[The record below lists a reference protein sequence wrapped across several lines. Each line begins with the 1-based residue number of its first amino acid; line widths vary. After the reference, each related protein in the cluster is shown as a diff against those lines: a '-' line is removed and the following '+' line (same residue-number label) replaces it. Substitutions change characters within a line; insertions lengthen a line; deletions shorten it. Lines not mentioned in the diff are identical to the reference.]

1 MAKEATIVPVM
12 VLGCDGS
19 GSTAYVI
26 DGIEWAIT
34 DLEAHPGARGVI
46 SMSLGG
52 GGYSALFDEAIRAA
66 HDAGI
71 PSVAAA
77 GNDWVDG
84 CGGSPLTEP
93 KTIVVGASP

>member
-1 MAKEATIVPVM
+1 MPVM

-26 DGIEWAIT
+26 DGIEWAIA

-52 GGYSALFDEAIRAA
+52 GGYSAAFDEA
-66 HDAGI
+66 G
-71 PSVAAA
+71 
-77 GNDWVDG
+77 
-84 CGGSPLTEP
+84 
-93 KTIVVGASP
+93 